1 MDDIPNITPAKPL
14 WPKRRDEEQK
24 KHQKNDDDENE
35 AKKNNQQDPHDLD
48 YDGQIDEYV

>member
-14 WPKRRDEEQK
+14 WPKRRDEKNSKNQK
-24 KHQKNDDDENE
+24 DDDDENKD
-35 AKKNNQQDPHDLD
+35 KKNNQQGPHDPD